1 MDKQIRPNQL
11 TLEKALAEAQ
21 KAKSEGDFS
30 KLEKLCRAII
40 RYQPENTSALAMLDE
55 LKTTS
60 QRKAD
65 LADPP
70 KKELNPNSEEALFNL
85 ADTQKARGN
94 YQSAVSNYIAVIALN
109 PDNAEAFHNKGV
121 AELHLNEPNQAIQ
134 SFDKALEI
142 NPEMGSAYGNRAN
155 AYLQLKEL
163 ETALENFDRLIQFN
177 PKLAAGYHSRG
188 VVRGKLYEFDG
199 AIKEKQ

>member
-1 MDKQIRPNQL
+1 MDKQIRPNHL

-21 KAKSEGDFS
+21 KARSEGDFS

-55 LKTTS
+55 LKSTS

-85 ADTQKARGN
+85 ADAQKELGKYR
-94 YQSAVSNYIAVIALN
+94 SAISNYLGVISLN
-109 PDNAEAFHNKGV
+109 PENAEAFHNKGI
-121 AELHLNEPNQAIQ
+121 AELHLNELNQAIQ

-155 AYLQLKEL
+155 AYYSLM
-163 ETALENFDRLIQFN
+163 
-177 PKLAAGYHSRG
+177 S
-188 VVRGKLYEFDG
+188 
-199 AIKEKQ
+199 